1 MQYIKIMDRENILK
15 ILSSWNF
22 WNHHIDTGIN
32 RSFYDD
38 KIIDLFN
45 DNQIKIII
53 ETGIRRSGKSFIS
66 KQIAEA
72 LIKKSF
78 SKTQVLIIN
87 LGDER
92 LIEREYNL
100 LLDIYNVY
108 RETINPDKQAIVIL
122 DEAQEVP
129 GWERFVRGISE
140 RDEAKFIITGSS
152 LKLLDSEYSTLLS
165 GRHIVIYVH
174 PLNYTEFV
182 KFKGGG
188 SITEYLMHGGFPAI
202 VLSNNKQELA
212 DSYFNTII
220 LKDVIQRFNIHEPD
234 AIIKLA
240 KFYITSIG
248 SKITFNS
255 ISKFLSMPVKTIYNY
270 SLYLEKAYLLFFVD
284 RFSFS
289 IKGQNNSPK
298 KVYTIDNSFPY
309 FLGINPVEIK
319 GRLLENT
326 VAATLFAISKNNPQF
341 HFYYWNENNREVDF
355 VVKNKNTYMA
365 IQVSYNLNNEKT
377 RARETDGLINCC
389 NRLNLNSGEIITFDY
404 AKEELINNVLIKY
417 TPVEDWIHRTITSLK
432 I

>member
-1 MQYIKIMDRENILK
+1 MDRENILK
-15 ILSSWNF
+15 ILYSWNF
-22 WNHHIDTGIN
+22 WNHNIYTGIN
-32 RSFYDD
+32 RNFYDD
-38 KIIDLFN
+38 KIIDLFD

-78 SKTQVLIIN
+78 SKTQVLVIN
-87 LGDER
+87 LEDER
-92 LIEREYNL
+92 LIERDYNL

-108 RETINPDKQAIVIL
+108 REKINSDKQAIVIL

-152 LKLLDSEYSTLLS
+152 SKLLDSEYSTLLS
-165 GRHIVIYVH
+165 GRHVVIYVH
-174 PLNYTEFV
+174 PLNYTEFT
-182 KFKGGG
+182 KFKENG
-188 SITEYLMHGGFPAI
+188 SITEYLKYGGFPAI

-270 SLYLEKAYLLFFVD
+270 SLYLEKGYLLFFLD

-365 IQVSYNLNNEKT
+365 IQVSYSINNEKT

-404 AKEELINNVLIKY
+404 AREELINNVLIKY
-417 TPVEDWIHRTITSLK
+417 TPVEDWIHRVITSLK